1 MKYLAAIFAGAL
13 AATVLLL
20 VAIARRGAPAPTRED
35 YDDAVAISY
44 AKGRYDT
51 TMGHVPPMTFAP
63 LSVLAD
69 DWATDP
75 RTAEL
80 ATGGGQEGAG
90 R

>member
-1 MKYLAAIFAGAL
+1 MKLAAILAAIFAGAL

-20 VAIARRGAPAPTRED
+20 VAIARRGAPGPRFVEPLGDEVTIETSDGLNTYRFRGRMVTDPT
-35 YDDAVAISY
+35 
-44 AKGRYDT
+44 
-51 TMGHVPPMTFAP
+51 
-63 LSVLAD
+63 D

-80 ATGGGQEGAG
+80 ATGGG